1 MIFFFRILLFSA
13 LVSIS
18 ILAVLPDYNALPP
31 LASLSDLLNHAA
43 AFTLLSILY
52 ALSYQHTPKQI
63 AGILIAY
70 GVMIETVQAFLP
82 TRYASVED
90 ILADSVGILLG
101 LSITKLI
108 NFSTLFNIK
117 SL

>member
-1 MIFFFRILLFSA
+1 MIFFFRTLFFSA

-43 AFTLLSILY
+43 AFTLLTLLY
-52 ALSYQHTPKQI
+52 GLSYQHPPKQI
-63 AGILIAY
+63 AGSLIAY
-70 GVMIETVQAFLP
+70 GVMIEMVQAFLP